1 MISPFQIAIGW
12 TGIAAILLILHVS
25 RRRADRQI
33 AQRKQNQIKAEI
45 EDIRS
50 HILKR
55 NGFLDRYDLESQN
68 LDQILVAQPEIDLTL
83 ADQIL

>member
-1 MISPFQIAIGW
+1 MISLFQIAIGW
-12 TGIAAILLILHVS
+12 TGIAAILLILHIS
-25 RRRADRQI
+25 RLRANQKI
-33 AQRKQNQIKAEI
+33 AQRKHSRIKARI
-45 EDIRS
+45 EVIRS

-68 LDQILVAQPEIDLTL
+68 LDQVLVAQPEIDLTL